1 VNTIYL
7 TGSSGFV
14 GTNLQSY
21 LLHDFQIRNHFRD
34 EVPVVKEDI
43 VIHLAGMAHD
53 TKNFASYKEYYQ
65 VNTEFTKDVF
75 DAFLNSSARVFI
87 TLSSVKAAADEVKG
101 VLTEDIS
108 PHPQTHYGK
117 SKLLAEQYILSKK
130 VPPGKRIY
138 IMRPCMIHGPGNKG
152 NLNLLYRVVSKNLP
166 WPLAAFQ
173 NQRSFCSIQNLCFVI
188 NELITREDIT
198 SGVYNMAD
206 DEALSTNDLIRA
218 MAESLSRRPCLLP
231 LPVVVVRAIARL
243 GDLLRLPL
251 NTERL
256 QKLTE
261 SYIVSNLKLT
271 NALGK
276 PLPVKA
282 KEGLINTLPSFRNHL
297 SRKELQ

>member
-1 VNTIYL
+1 VNTIFL

-53 TKNFASYKEYYQ
+53 TKNVASYKEYYQ
-65 VNTEFTKDVF
+65 VNTELTKQVY
-75 DAFLNSSARVFI
+75 DAFLNSSAKVFI

-101 VLTEDIS
+101 VLTEDVE
-108 PHPQTHYGK
+108 PNPQTHYGK
-117 SKLLAEQYILSKK
+117 SKLLAEQYIFSKPL
-130 VPPGKRIY
+130 PPGKLVY
-138 IMRPCMIHGPGNKG
+138 IIRPCMIHGPGNKG
-152 NLNLLYRVVSKNLP
+152 NLNLLYRVVSKQLP
-166 WPLAAFQ
+166 WPLAGFE
-173 NQRSFCSIQNLCFVI
+173 NQRSYCSIENLCFVI
-188 NELITREDIT
+188 NELITQEDIP

-206 DEALSTNDLIRA
+206 NEALSTNDLIRA
-218 MAESLSRRPCLLP
+218 MSESLSHRPSLLP
-231 LPVVVVRAIARL
+231 VPVIVVRGIARL
-243 GDLLRLPL
+243 GDFLGLPL
-251 NTERL
+251 NSERL

-282 KEGLINTLPSFRNHL
+282 KDGLMITLHSFRNHL
-297 SRKELQ
+297 SRKE